1 MSAETGRVMPIQ
13 SGEKIDVS
21 IELTI
26 NMSKINRLVQG
37 ITAQMNQDFIERG
50 LTCAWGHADLI

>member
-1 MSAETGRVMPIQ
+1 MSAETGRATPIQ

-37 ITAQMNQDFIERG
+37 ITAQMNQDF
-50 LTCAWGHADLI
+50 T